1 MMQNP
6 LDLSQG
12 DLQGLMDA
20 GQTVANIT
28 GGGGGS
34 SPLGGVGELLE
45 TIQKGLNMFEQF
57 QGSVEKFGT
66 TIAKLRSAEGLGI
79 DPPAQGGFF
88 PSGQIIEGG
97 VYRPPERTVTTP
109 SEPEPEP
116 LPEPGPTP
124 TVEPIKLY
132 STMLG
137 YLSKLADK
145 DSPFKDLTLKDALE
159 LARANKTLVLG
170 AIEEELPKLLGSDD
184 GPGE

>member
-6 LDLSQG
+6 LDLTQG
-12 DLQGLMDA
+12 DLQGLMEA
-20 GQTVANIT
+20 GQTLANVP
-28 GGGGGS
+28 GVGGGS
-34 SPLGGVGELLE
+34 SPLGGIGELLNTGE
-45 TIQKGLNMFEQF
+45 RFLNLW
-57 QGSVEKFGT
+57 GKLN
-66 TIAKLRSAEGLGI
+66 KLRSAEGLGI
-79 DPPAQGGFF
+79 DQPAQGGFF

-97 VYRPPERTVTTP
+97 VYQPPERPVTTP

-184 GPGE
+184 GPRQ